1 MDKALKQ
8 QEPVSIQ
15 PEMLKIVDNTDL
27 TTLDYDALVELG
39 RTTSEVKVYAQ
50 WILGKLASM
59 VMTKNEGEPR
69 AYGDLGKYA
78 KDIGQIYEVLQQ
90 YLFTY
95 RKFTAE
101 DPKFTPETY
110 MGSVPWGVLQ
120 LVAMK
125 SDKPVTLLN
134 ELLDKGVHSIDHA
147 YREIKTKQ
155 TGKEVPMKPRVVFKF
170 DDGSGKW
177 KIKLRPEDLDL
188 IDWSDVR
195 EQLIKYLESLA

>member
-8 QEPVSIQ
+8 QKPVSIQ
-15 PEMLKIVDNTDL
+15 PEMLKIVDSTDL
-27 TTLDYDALVELG
+27 GTLDYDALVELG
-39 RTTSEVKVYAQ
+39 RTVSEVKVYAQ
-50 WILGKLASM
+50 WILGKLAKS
-59 VMTKNEGEPR
+59 VMEKNEGEPR
-69 AYGDLGKYA
+69 NYGDLTKYA

-101 DPKFTPETY
+101 DPQFTPEMY

-125 SDKPVTLLN
+125 SDTPVTLLN
-134 ELLDKGVHSIDHA
+134 ELVDKGVHSVEHA

-155 TGKEVPMKPRVVFKF
+155 TGKTVPTKPRVIFKF

-188 IDWSDVR
+188 IDWSDVK
-195 EQLIKYLESLA
+195 EQLINYLEALA